1 MIKNKKLV
9 LPMLVLVL
17 CIVAFVWIAVD
28 EMNQDAGFSEE
39 YVLAKELPALLSF
52 TYYDMEGWEQQIAS
66 IAEGKLSYQEL
77 EALLQQMGV
86 AEYVDY
92 EPQTGFRT
100 VSRKVFFQIYEQLVD
115 LLDVDGRVVLEDR
128 VFIGEAAKE
137 DQWLTQ
143 NGYEQIQGGLSFI
156 HPHDMYQ
163 VYTFDGA
170 VIGMVKRLDQPL
182 MWENVFVHHG
192 GEGKAEVLFEK
203 ELFTIEVPG
212 LSEEIEDTICDFAW
226 SDSEIT
232 AIYKKED
239 RVQGTVLSYDE
250 QKIEISGYGT
260 LAHSGELK
268 IYKTYGTVE
277 QLDESKLVIGNL
289 VADFVVAKEQ
299 VCGIILQEPAKF
311 EQIRVLLLNEESP
324 YYPELYIRSDEAVTV
339 MFQEQEQTREAGT
352 LIQASEFWREE
363 EEGYLRVETATEEGK
378 LYLAD
383 ETGAA
388 VSLGYGGSFEVRRY
402 PKGYSVVNEISL
414 EEYLY
419 SVVPS
424 EMPSSYEMEAL
435 RVQAVCARSYACI
448 QLANDTYAGF
458 GANVDDST
466 NFQVYNKQEREERST
481 LAVQDTV
488 GEVIKYQGQI
498 AEAYYYSTS
507 CGFSQG
513 MEVWDRQGEAQ
524 YGYLA
529 GICLLTEPKELDL
542 SQEEVFAE
550 FIRNQDDPAYDSDG
564 PYYRWKASLDV
575 SRYLEAVNQAVTE
588 RMSANPGHVQI
599 LNGEGQ
605 PWETG
610 PDQLGSI
617 TKIQVLERS
626 SGGVLMKLQIFYEK
640 GSILL
645 TTEYNI
651 RKILGAAVNSMEDK
665 DGNAISSMTLLP
677 SAAFMVEPTEGGYVL
692 YGGGY
697 GHGIGMSQNGAN
709 GMAKAGL
716 TYTDILQKF
725 YQNITIENIYNGQ
738 GKEE

>member
-17 CIVAFVWIAVD
+17 CIVAFIWIAVD
-28 EMNQDAGFSEE
+28 EMNRDAGFSEE
-39 YVLAKELPALLSF
+39 YVLAEELPALLSF
-52 TYYDMEGWEQQIAS
+52 TYYDIEGWEQQIAS

-77 EALLQQMGV
+77 EALLSQMGV
-86 AEYVDY
+86 SEYVDY

-115 LLDVDGRVVLEDR
+115 LLDVDGRVVLEER

-137 DQWLTQ
+137 EQWLTQ
-143 NGYEQIQGGLSFI
+143 NGYEQIRGGLSFI

-163 VYTFDGA
+163 VYTLDGA
-170 VIGMVKRLDQPL
+170 VIGMVKRLDQTL
-182 MWENVFVHHG
+182 MWENVFVHRG
-192 GEGKAEVLFEK
+192 GEGEAEVLFEK

-212 LSEEIEDTICDFAW
+212 LSEPIEDTICDLAW
-226 SDSEIT
+226 TDSEIT

-277 QLDESKLVIGNL
+277 QLDESKLMIGNL

-299 VCGIILQEPAKF
+299 VCGIILQEPAQF
-311 EQIRVLLLNEESP
+311 EQIRVLLLNEDSP
-324 YYPELYIRSDEAVTV
+324 YYPELYICSDEAMTVT
-339 MFQEQEQTREAGT
+339 FQEQTREADAR
-352 LIQASEFWREE
+352 IKVSEFWQEQ
-363 EEGYLRVETATEEGK
+363 EEGYLRVETATEKGK
-378 LYLAD
+378 LFLAD
-383 ETGAA
+383 ENGTP
-388 VSLGYGGSFEVRRY
+388 VSLGYGGSFEVRKY

-414 EEYLY
+414 EEYLC

-435 RVQAVCARSYACI
+435 RVQAICARSYACI

-488 GEVIKYQGQI
+488 GEVLKYQGQI

-513 MEVWDRQGEAQ
+513 MEVWNQQGEEQ

-529 GICLLTEPKELDL
+529 GISLLTDPKELDF

-550 FIRNQDDPAYDSDG
+550 FIRSKEYQAYDSDG

-575 SRYLEAVNQAVTE
+575 TRYLEAVNQAVAE
-588 RMSANPGHVQI
+588 RMSANASHVQI
-599 LNGEGQ
+599 LDKEGQ

-610 PDQLGSI
+610 PDQLGNL
-617 TKIQVLERS
+617 TGIQVLERA
-626 SGGVLMKLQIFYEK
+626 SGGVLMRLQIFYEK

-651 RKILGAAVNSMEDK
+651 RKILGAAVSSMEDK

-677 SAAFMVEPTEGGYVL
+677 SAAFVVEPTKSGYVL

>member
-17 CIVAFVWIAVD
+17 CIVAFIWIAVD
-28 EMNQDAGFSEE
+28 EMNRDAGFSEE
-39 YVLAKELPALLSF
+39 YVLAEELPALLSF
-52 TYYDMEGWEQQIAS
+52 TYYDIEGWEQQIAS

-77 EALLQQMGV
+77 EALLIQMGV
-86 AEYVDY
+86 SEYVDY

-100 VSRKVFFQIYEQLVD
+100 VSRKVFFQIYGQLVD
-115 LLDVDGRVVLEDR
+115 LLDVDGRVVLEER

-137 DQWLTQ
+137 EQWLTQ
-143 NGYEQIQGGLSFI
+143 NGYEQIRGGLSFI

-163 VYTFDGA
+163 VYTLDGA
-170 VIGMVKRLDQPL
+170 VIGMVKRLDQTL
-182 MWENVFVHHG
+182 MWENVFVHRG
-192 GEGKAEVLFEK
+192 GEGEAEVLFEK

-212 LSEEIEDTICDFAW
+212 LSEPIEDTICDLAW
-226 SDSEIT
+226 TDSEIT

-277 QLDESKLVIGNL
+277 QLDESKLMIGNL

-299 VCGIILQEPAKF
+299 VCGIILQEPAQF
-311 EQIRVLLLNEESP
+311 EQIRVLLLNEDSP
-324 YYPELYIRSDEAVTV
+324 YYPELYICSDEAMTVT
-339 MFQEQEQTREAGT
+339 FQEQTREADAR
-352 LIQASEFWREE
+352 IKVSEFWQEQ
-363 EEGYLRVETATEEGK
+363 EEGYLRVETATEKGK
-378 LYLAD
+378 LFLAD
-383 ETGAA
+383 ENGTP
-388 VSLGYGGSFEVRRY
+388 VSLGYGGSFEVRKY

-414 EEYLY
+414 EEYLC

-435 RVQAVCARSYACI
+435 RVQAICARSYACI

-488 GEVIKYQGQI
+488 GEVLKYQGQI

-513 MEVWDRQGEAQ
+513 MEVWNQQGEEQ

-529 GICLLTEPKELDL
+529 GISLLTDPKELDF

-550 FIRNQDDPAYDSDG
+550 FIRSKEYQAYDSDG

-575 SRYLEAVNQAVTE
+575 TRYLEAVNQAVAE
-588 RMSANPGHVQI
+588 RMSANASHVQI
-599 LNGEGQ
+599 LDKEGQ

-610 PDQLGSI
+610 PDQLGNL
-617 TKIQVLERS
+617 TGIQVLERA
-626 SGGVLMKLQIFYEK
+626 SGGVLMRLQIFYEK

-651 RKILGAAVNSMEDK
+651 RKILGAAVSSMEDK

-677 SAAFMVEPTEGGYVL
+677 SAAFVVELTKSGYVL